1 MPKFS
6 TEDRPTHTEFKP
18 GDARIYGN
26 RGRGRPSKLD
36 DPDFVKFVAALFVE
50 GRSRE
55 EMKEECGVSVST
67 ITLWRRDTRVKAQA
81 KKLIEERLSRVVN
94 RLDAVL
100 EWRVMKASDDLTV
113 DELIKIRRELFGG
126 KFRQEIEGNDEGT
139 VGEAMNAIE
148 EDPELVT
155 KLQELLRGAKAEEP
169 SE

>member
-1 MPKFS
+1 MPKF
-6 TEDRPTHTEFKP
+6 TAEDRPSHTEFKK
-18 GDARIYGN
+18 GEGSGN

-36 DPDFVKFVAALFVE
+36 DPDYVKYVAAMFVE
-50 GRSRE
+50 GQNRE
-55 EMKEECGVSVST
+55 QMSEACGVSVST

-100 EWRVMKASDDLTV
+100 EHRVMQKADDLTV

-139 VGEAMNAIE
+139 VSEAMNAIE
-148 EDPELVT
+148 EDPELVE
-155 KLQELLRGAKAEEP
+155 KFQELLRKGKTEP